1 MGRLVSEQKST
12 PLDRSDF
19 TRGEIEA
26 ADEAKVRGE
35 GWAEIQSVSFT
46 DKGTVISWEEQSEKY
61 PDITLEQSAY
71 VDDIRAIR

>member
-1 MGRLVSEQKST
+1 MGRLVSEQEST

-35 GWAEIQSVSFT
+35 GWVEIDSVSFT
-46 DKGTVISWEEQSEKY
+46 DKGTVISWKEQSEKY
-61 PDITLEQSAY
+61 PEMTLEQTAY
-71 VDDIRAIR
+71 VDDIRAVR